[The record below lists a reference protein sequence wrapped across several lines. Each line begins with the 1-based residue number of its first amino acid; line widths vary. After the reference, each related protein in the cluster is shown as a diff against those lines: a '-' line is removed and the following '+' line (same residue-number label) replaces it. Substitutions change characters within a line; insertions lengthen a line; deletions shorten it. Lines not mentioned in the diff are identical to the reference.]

1 MYLNEHKK
9 YNIMS
14 KSFFLSLYLL
24 IIIINT
30 CFSQETK
37 PLWSGKIPNHQETDE
52 VETQKNGDILWIENV
67 QKPILEIYLPTK
79 KSATGKG
86 IVICPGGGYRGL
98 AYDWE
103 GTDIAKWLNSKG
115 IAAFVLKYR
124 LPKSKS
130 IILGREAPLQDAQR
144 AIRLVR
150 YHSEKWNVT
159 KDQIGIMGF
168 SAGGHLASTLGTH
181 YNDGESFLPSTIDSL
196 SARPDFMV
204 LIYPVITMRSS
215 YTHEGSRN
223 NLLGENPEQELINF
237 YSNELHVNKN
247 TPPTFIVHASD
258 DDAVSVMNSMLFYQ
272 ALEKEKVYSEMHI
285 YPKGGH
291 GFALA
296 IGQGHLG
303 TWNDRLSEWIDS
315 LK

>member
-1 MYLNEHKK
+1 MRKH
-9 YNIMS
+9 
-14 KSFFLSLYLL
+14 FLICLCLL
-24 IIIINT
+24 IYIST
-30 CFSQETK
+30 CFSQEIIAVY
-37 PLWSGKIPNHQETDE
+37 SENIPNHQETNE
-52 VETQKNGDILWIENV
+52 VEIQKNGDIFWIENV
-67 QKPILEIYLPTK
+67 QEPSLEIYLPAK
-79 KSATGKG
+79 QNSTGKA
-86 IVICPGGGYRGL
+86 IVICPGGGYQGL

-130 IILGREAPLQDAQR
+130 IILGRKAPLQDAQR

-150 YHSEKWNVT
+150 YNSEKWNIT

-181 YNDGESFLPSTIDSL
+181 FNDGENSSQSKIDSL

-204 LIYPVITMRSS
+204 LIYPVITMKSS
-215 YTHEGSRN
+215 YTHKGSRN
-223 NLLGENPEQELINF
+223 NLIGDNPVQELIEF
-237 YSNELHVNKN
+237 YSNELHVNKD
-247 TPPTFIVHASD
+247 TPPTFIVHSTND
-258 DDAVSVMNSMLFYQ
+258 KAVSVMNSILFYQ
-272 ALEKEKVYSEMHI
+272 ALVKEDIYSEMHI

-291 GFALA
+291 GFGLA
-296 IGQGHLG
+296 IGQGHLQ
-303 TWNDRLSEWIDS
+303 TWTDRLSEWIES

>member
-1 MYLNEHKK
+1 M
-9 YNIMS
+9 
-14 KSFFLSLYLL
+14 
-24 IIIINT
+24 
-30 CFSQETK
+30 
-37 PLWSGKIPNHQETDE
+37 PLWSGKIPNHQETNE
-52 VETQKNGDILWIENV
+52 VETQENGDILRIKNV
-67 QKPILEIYLPTK
+67 QKPTLDIYLPAK
-79 KSATGKG
+79 KNSIGKAM
-86 IVICPGGGYRGL
+86 VICPGGGYGGL

-130 IILGREAPLQDAQR
+130 IIFGNKAPLQDAQR
-144 AIRLVR
+144 AIRLIR
-150 YHSEKWNVT
+150 HNAEKWNVS
-159 KDQIGIMGF
+159 KNQIGIMGF

-181 YNDGESFLPSTIDSL
+181 FNDGENSLPSRIDSL

-204 LIYPVITMRSS
+204 LIYPVITMRSP

-223 NLLGENPEQELINF
+223 NLLGDSPNRELIDF

-247 TPPTFIVHASD
+247 TPPTFIVHSTD
-258 DDAVSVMNSMLFYQ
+258 DKGVSVMNSILFYE
-272 ALEKEKVYSEMHI
+272 ALEKEGVYSEMHI

-296 IGQGHLG
+296 IGQGHLQ
-303 TWNDRLSEWIDS
+303 TWVDRLSEWLES
-315 LK
+315 L